1 MPHREERP
9 LSPTAVI
16 LGKYE
21 HAYHHRDGLFS
32 EVFKASSPHEPKDA
46 IALKVTR
53 PSLMVAPHDSEREA
67 RILQSVQA
75 NSIIPLLE
83 SFALSGGRFVLAFP
97 FLPYDFAQLLGLKK
111 VTAAQAASHLHN
123 LLSALS
129 HLHATGM
136 IHRDVKPSNI
146 LLRNPDGPAY
156 LSDFGIAWS
165 PHDRASE
172 PSDDKITDVGTTCYR
187 PPELLFGWGGYG
199 CELDL
204 WATGCVVAEAAS
216 LMRSENG
223 GETLFDAGEVG
234 SELAL
239 IQSIFQ
245 KMGTPEADVWPVSL
259 HAVIK
264 RKIIPDAP
272 RAFCCPLMIYIYTL
286 VQNLLSRALW
296 SV

>member
-1 MPHREERP
+1 MPERRERP
-9 LSPTAVI
+9 LSSTAVI

-21 HAYHHRDGLFS
+21 HAYHYRDGLFS
-32 EVFKASSPHEPKDA
+32 EVFKVSSPHEPKDA

-53 PSLMVAPHDSEREA
+53 PSVMVAPHSSEREA
-67 RILQSVQA
+67 RILQSFRA

-97 FLPYDFAQLLGLKK
+97 FLPYDLAQLLDLKK
-111 VTAAQAASHLHN
+111 VTAAQAASHLRG

-129 HLHATGM
+129 HLHTAGM

-146 LLRNPDGPAY
+146 LLCNPDGPTY

-165 PHDRASE
+165 PHDQASE
-172 PSDDKITDVGTTCYR
+172 PSNNKITDVGTACYR

-204 WATGCVVAEAAS
+204 WAAGCVVAEAAS
-216 LMRSENG
+216 LMRSENS
-223 GETLFDAGEVG
+223 GETLFDAGDVG

-245 KMGTPEADVWPVSL
+245 KMGTPDVHVWPVSL
-259 HAVIK
+259 PFLVK
-264 RKIIPDAP
+264 R
-272 RAFCCPLMIYIYTL
+272 
-286 VQNLLSRALW
+286 
-296 SV
+296 